1 MWFLRRMRIP
11 DVVTYSNGTKD
22 LVPMSCVHYQY
33 SLQAGMLLSSYLRLI
48 FFLLMID
55 FTNIAFT
62 CWSPFPCSQGQDGD
76 QHSNHCV

>member
-1 MWFLRRMRIP
+1 MWFLRMRIP

-22 LVPMSCVHYQY
+22 LVPMPCVHCQY
-33 SLQAGMLLSSYLRLI
+33 SLQAGMLLSSY
-48 FFLLMID
+48 FTGDVMID
-55 FTNIAFT
+55 FTNIDFT